1 MSKRLGGIKGCKIS
15 ALVASPKKLLYTV
28 ANPAACDLLNRG
40 GGGGKSGSAPPP
52 SRAAR
57 SEKIKN
63 KNKKSRGAST
73 CLGATQVGVAQV
85 VSVRLASVQGFLRLV
100 G

>member
-28 ANPAACDLLNRG
+28 ANPAACGLLNRG
-40 GGGGKSGSAPPP
+40 GGGGGVWQRSPPPPP

-73 CLGATQVGVAQV
+73 RLGAT
-85 VSVRLASVQGFLRLV
+85 
-100 G
+100 